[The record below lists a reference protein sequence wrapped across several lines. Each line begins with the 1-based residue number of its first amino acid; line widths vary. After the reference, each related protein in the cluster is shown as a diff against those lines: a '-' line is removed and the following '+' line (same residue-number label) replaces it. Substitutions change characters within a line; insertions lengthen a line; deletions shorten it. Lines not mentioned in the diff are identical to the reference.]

1 MKPWR
6 GVRQIASG
14 VRAASELSGV
24 GVEKYKQVPVFVQR
38 LIILVAQTIAHGEVG
53 PDLPFV
59 LRVKDQVILFQ
70 ESIAGR
76 TVIPRIGDTGVAQD
90 LDLARRVREQRRNI

>member
-70 ESIAGR
+70 ESIAGSAA
-76 TVIPRIGDTGVAQD
+76 VPRVGHARVAED
-90 LDLARRVREQRRNI
+90 LDLTGGVRK